1 MGFRRPQA
9 EQGLTMRENAGKVA
23 ILFAVAWA
31 FLHAAL
37 GTAAA
42 EPDGPLTLVPQWF
55 HVISKPGEQ
64 AVIILESENTGPVPI
79 EFSVSCEETPPGW
92 DVQFKGNP
100 TSYEIRG
107 ISLVKEEERNLTL
120 EVNIPED
127 AQPGDYGVTLKAS
140 TDDGGF
146 EATLPITITV
156 VALSVVEPEGPGAV
170 ELEEPRYT
178 SLTGPNDGEFAFNV
192 VVRNRTLD
200 PVNLDLGSIAPPGW
214 RVNSRPAF
222 AEGRRITSVSIT
234 PGAGET
240 VTVDVE
246 PPAGAFPGKYEV
258 QFLVNGPNTALSTPL
273 EVVLTGRNE
282 LSVNAPSGR
291 LNAKAAAG
299 QQTPITILVTNSGT
313 IALNAVSLISQAPT
327 GWEVSFEPPVVD
339 TVEAGATQEVI
350 AQLEPPSNAVPG
362 DYGVSIVALSGLAGD
377 SMELVVAVTQS
388 TVWRWVGA
396 ALVILVLGGLTSLFI
411 RLGKR

>member
-1 MGFRRPQA
+1 
-9 EQGLTMRENAGKVA
+9 MRANITRVA
-23 ILFAVAWA
+23 ILMAAVWV
-31 FLHAAL
+31 LMPAAL

-42 EPDGPLTLVPQWF
+42 EPEGPLTLVPQWF

-64 AVIILESENTGPVPI
+64 AVIIIESENTGDVPI
-79 EFSVSCEETPPGW
+79 EFSVSFVETPPGW
-92 DVQFKGNP
+92 DVRFKGNP
-100 TSYEIRG
+100 TSYEVRG
-107 ISLVKEEERNLTL
+107 ISLVKTEERNLTL
-120 EVNIPED
+120 EVNIPEE
-127 AQPGDYGVTLKAS
+127 AEPGDYGITLKAAS
-140 TDDGGF
+140 DDGGF
-146 EATLPITITV
+146 EATLPIKITV
-156 VALSVVEPEGPGAV
+156 VPQTVVEPEGPGAV

-240 VTVDVE
+240 VTVDVK
-246 PPAGAFPGKYEV
+246 PPAGALPGRYEV
-258 QFLVNGPNTALSTPL
+258 QFLVNGRNTALSTAL

-291 LNAKAAAG
+291 LNATAAAG
-299 QQTPITILVTNSGT
+299 RTTPITVLVTNSGT
-313 IALNAVSLISQAPT
+313 IALNAVNLISQAPA
-327 GWEVSFEPPVVD
+327 GWEVAFDPPVVD
-339 TVEAGATQEVI
+339 TVEPGQTQEVI
-350 AQLEPPSNAVPG
+350 AQMEPPSNAVPG
-362 DYGVSIVALSGLAGD
+362 DYGVSIVALSGAAGD
-377 SMELVVAVTQS
+377 SMELVVTVTQS
-388 TVWRWVGA
+388 TVWRWIGA
-396 ALVILVLGGLTSLFI
+396 ALVVLVLGGLTGLFI

>member
-1 MGFRRPQA
+1 
-9 EQGLTMRENAGKVA
+9 MRANAAKM
-23 ILFAVAWA
+23 AVLLAAAWA
-31 FLHAAL
+31 LIAASL
-37 GTAAA
+37 GTAVADR
-42 EPDGPLTLVPQWF
+42 DGPLTVVPQWF
-55 HVISKPGEQ
+55 HIISKPGEQ
-64 AVIILESENTGPVPI
+64 AVVIIETENTGAVPI
-79 EFSVSCEETPPGW
+79 EFSVSFVETPPGW

-100 TSYEIRG
+100 TSYEVRG

-127 AQPGDYGVTLKAS
+127 AQPGDYGVTLRAAS
-140 TDDGGF
+140 DDGEF
-146 EATLPITITV
+146 EAILPIKITV
-156 VALSVVEPEGPGAV
+156 VPQTVAEPEGPGAV

-246 PPAGAFPGKYEV
+246 PPAGALPGRYEV
-258 QFLVNGPNTALSTPL
+258 QFLVNGPNTALSTAL

-282 LSVNAPSGR
+282 LSVNAPAGR
-291 LNAKAAAG
+291 LNAEAAAG
-299 QQTPITILVTNSGT
+299 RRTPITVLVTNSGA
-313 IALNAVSLISQAPT
+313 IALNAVNLISQAPA
-327 GWEVSFEPPVVD
+327 GWEVAFEPPVID
-339 TVEAGATQEVI
+339 TVEPGATQEVI
-350 AQLEPPSNAVPG
+350 AQMEPPSNAVPG
-362 DYGVSIVALSGLAGD
+362 DYGVSIVALSGAAGD
-377 SMELVVAVTQS
+377 SMELVVTVTQS
-388 TVWRWVGA
+388 TVWRWIGA
-396 ALVILVLGGLTSLFI
+396 ALVVLVLGGLTSLFI

>member
-1 MGFRRPQA
+1 
-9 EQGLTMRENAGKVA
+9 MRANAVKVA
-23 ILFAVAWA
+23 ILLAAVWA
-31 FLHAAL
+31 FVPAAM

-42 EPDGPLTLVPQWF
+42 EPEGPLIVVPQWF
-55 HVISKPGEQ
+55 HIISQPGEQ
-64 AVIILESENTGPVPI
+64 AVVIIESENTGQEPI
-79 EFSVSCEETPPGW
+79 EFSISFVEAPPGW
-92 DVQFKGNP
+92 DIQFKGNP

-127 AQPGDYGVTLKAS
+127 AEPGDYGVTLRAS
-140 TDDGGF
+140 TAGGGF

-156 VALSVVEPEGPGAV
+156 VPFAAVEPEGPGAV

-214 RVNSRPAF
+214 RVSSRPAF
-222 AEGRRITSVSIT
+222 AEGRRITSLSIT

-246 PPAGAFPGKYEV
+246 PPAGALPDKYEV
-258 QFLVNGPNTALSTPL
+258 QFLVNGPNTALSTAL

-282 LSVNAPSGR
+282 LSVNAPAGR
-291 LNAKAAAG
+291 LNAKAAG
-299 QQTPITILVTNSGT
+299 GRRTPITILVTNSGT
-313 IALNAVSLISQAPT
+313 IALNAVSLISQAPA
-327 GWEVSFEPPVVD
+327 GWEVAFEPPVVD
-339 TVEAGATQEVI
+339 TVEAGATQEVV

-362 DYGVSIVALSGLAGD
+362 DYGVSIVALSGAAGD
-377 SMELVVAVTQS
+377 SMELVVTVTQS

-396 ALVILVLGGLTSLFI
+396 ALVVLVLGGLTSLFI